1 MEQPRIINNRIFYDE
16 RGSFSPL
23 SLFELGKEWKQSNIS
38 VNPKKFTIRGLHYQT
53 GETSQAKLVKVIT
66 GRILDFVMDLR
77 VPLRTYNNCQLFEMK
92 GGDELIVPKGF
103 AHGFITLE
111 DNTVV
116 QYLVDNDYSP
126 KTEGSLLW
134 SSFPE
139 IKNEILRLDSTFDE
153 SNVIISVKDL
163 FVKS

>member
-23 SLFELGKEWKQSNIS
+23 SLFELDKEWKQSNIS
-38 VNPKKFTIRGLHYQT
+38 VNPKKFTLRGLHYQT
-53 GETSQAKLVKVIT
+53 GETSQGKLVKVIN
-66 GRILDFVMDLR
+66 GKILDFVVDLQ
-77 VPLRTYNNCQLFEMK
+77 VPLRTYNNCQFFEMK

-116 QYLVDNDYSP
+116 QYLVDNDYRP
-126 KTEGSLLW
+126 NTEGSLLW

-163 FVKS
+163 FEKS